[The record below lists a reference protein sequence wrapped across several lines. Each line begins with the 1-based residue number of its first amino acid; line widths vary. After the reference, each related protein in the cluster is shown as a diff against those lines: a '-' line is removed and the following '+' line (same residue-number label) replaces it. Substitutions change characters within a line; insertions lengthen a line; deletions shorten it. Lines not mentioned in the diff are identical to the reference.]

1 MSDGRPDRIDERAR
15 SDHSDRDRRERIRRL
30 LERLEKAKPSN
41 PALAGVIAGI
51 LDLLADEL

>member
-30 LERLEKAKPSN
+30 RVRILNS
-41 PALAGVIAGI
+41 GIADVQVRSMLYAI